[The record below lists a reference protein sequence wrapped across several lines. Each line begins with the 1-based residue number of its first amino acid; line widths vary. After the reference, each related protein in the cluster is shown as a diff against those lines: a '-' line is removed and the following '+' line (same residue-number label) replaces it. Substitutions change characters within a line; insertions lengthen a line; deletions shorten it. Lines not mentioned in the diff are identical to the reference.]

1 MNKFVKYAM
10 VGLAGYLIGH
20 YELKYKVMKSLLQ
33 VDQELDKRLKEEKE
47 KEDEAQ

>member
-33 VDQELDKRLKEEKE
+33 VDQELDKRLKEKE

>member
-1 MNKFVKYAM
+1 MNKIVKYAI

-33 VDQELDKRLKEEKE
+33 VDQELDKRLKE

>member
-1 MNKFVKYAM
+1 MNKIVKYAM

-20 YELKYKVMKSLLQ
+20 YELKYKVMKGLLQ
-33 VDQELDKRLKEEKE
+33 VSRELDKEAK

>member
-1 MNKFVKYAM
+1 MNKIVKYAM

-33 VDQELDKRLKEEKE
+33 VDQELDKRLKE